1 MSIFTAGTLRATL
14 ENHRERMIAAI
25 DAHNANSLLNTPE
38 DTITDSFVS
47 EYEVD
52 PLVIA
57 AREDVTVEVVPTKV
71 DARYLPNR
79 AVWDRDTP
87 VPVDGTLVRVRVPF
101 TGDPILFGL
110 QASTWSLNP
119 PQGEL
124 SGTTVVFER
133 AWGSTPPTDEV
144 ERWVDEE
151 VSRLRQHV
159 GFQAGEVLQHNTQLR
174 PTALQRIRD
183 RRFHLLASQNLQASL
198 PFKMHPRPDAPL
210 TFVPEGIKR
219 KSIPLPP
226 ANTSPYRPEPALS
239 DQQFEDI
246 LRTIRA
252 MGHSMER
259 TPGAYSSLGEEDL
272 RSVMLMSLNAQ
283 FEGGATG
290 ETFNVSGKTDILI
303 RQGDRNLFIGE
314 CKIWDGPKTLTDAIG
329 QVLGYLAW
337 RDTRA
342 AVILFVRRT
351 DFGAVREKI
360 PQTVAEHAQF
370 QRKLGYESGAEWH
383 YKFVQPG
390 DPIRELT
397 LAVIAFH
404 LPRANATRGTG
415 TVGGAES

>member
-14 ENHRERMIAAI
+14 ENHRESMIAAI

-210 TFVPEGIKR
+210 TFVPEGIKK
-219 KSIPLPP
+219 KSVAPPP
-226 ANTSPYRPEPALS
+226 ASVVPYASEPALS
-239 DQQFEDI
+239 DQQFVDI
-246 LRTIRA
+246 LQTIRA

-259 TPGAYSSLGEEDL
+259 MPGAYSPLGEEDL
-272 RSVMLMSLNAQ
+272 RSIFLTSLNAQ
-283 FEGGATG
+283 FMGGATG

-303 RQGDRNLFIGE
+303 RQDDRNLFTGE
-314 CKIWDGPKTLTDAIG
+314 CKIWDGPKSLTDAIN

-342 AVILFVRRT
+342 AVVIFVRRM
-351 DFGAVREKI
+351 DFGAVVEKI
-360 PQTVAEHAQF
+360 PTTVTQHPHYRRE
-370 QRKLGYESGAEWH
+370 LGQKGAAEWH
-383 YKFVQPG
+383 YRFVLPG
-390 DPIRELT
+390 DATRELT

-404 LPRANATRGTG
+404 LPLA
-415 TVGGAES
+415 GGAA

>member
-1 MSIFTAGTLRATL
+1 MPLFADGSLRSSL
-14 ENHRERMIAAI
+14 ENARQRMLAEI
-25 DAHNANSLLNTPE
+25 DARDPNTLLNTPE
-38 DTITDSFVS
+38 DTLADHFAT
-47 EYEVD
+47 EYQVD

-57 AREDVTVEVVPTKV
+57 PREEITVDVVPTKV

-79 AVWDRDTP
+79 AVWDRGSP

-119 PQGEL
+119 PQGEI
-124 SGTTVVFER
+124 SGNTVVFER
-133 AWGSTPPTDEV
+133 AWGSTPPNDEV

-159 GFQAGEVLQHNTQLR
+159 GYQSGEVHQHNGQVR
-174 PTALQRIRD
+174 ATALEMIRA
-183 RRFHLLASQNLQASL
+183 RRSHLLASQNLQASL

-210 TFVPEGIKR
+210 TFVPEGVKK
-219 KSIPLPP
+219 KSMPLP
-226 ANTSPYRPEPALS
+226 AASAAPYHPEPALS
-239 DQQFEDI
+239 DEQFEDI

-272 RSVMLMSLNAQ
+272 RSVLLTSLNAQ

-303 RQGDRNLFIGE
+303 RQADHNLFIAE
-314 CKIWDGPKTLTDAIG
+314 CKIWDGPKTLTDAID
-329 QVLGYLAW
+329 QILGYLAW

-342 AVILFVRRT
+342 AVVLFVRRK
-351 DFGAVREKI
+351 DFGAVRDKI
-360 PQTVAEHAQF
+360 PETVTEHPQCR
-370 QRKLGYESGAEWH
+370 RKVGHERAAEWH
-383 YKFVQPG
+383 YRFAQLA
-390 DPIRELT
+390 DPARELT
-397 LAVIAFH
+397 LAVLAFH
-404 LPRANATRGTG
+404 LPAAVGAT
-415 TVGGAES
+415 

>member
-1 MSIFTAGTLRATL
+1 MPLFTAGTLRSTL
-14 ENHRERMIAAI
+14 ENHRERMLAAI
-25 DAHNANSLLNTPE
+25 DAHNPNTLLNTPE
-38 DTITDSFVS
+38 DTLADYFVS

-79 AVWDRDTP
+79 AVWDRGMP

-110 QASTWSLNP
+110 QASTWSPNH

-124 SGTTVVFER
+124 FDKTVVFER
-133 AWGSTPPTDEV
+133 TWGSTPPNDEV
-144 ERWVDEE
+144 ARWVDEE

-159 GFQAGEVLQHNTQLR
+159 GFQAGEVQQHNAQLR

-183 RRFHLLASQNLQASL
+183 RRSHLLASQNLQASL
-198 PFKMHPRPDAPL
+198 PFRMHPRPDAPL
-210 TFVPEGIKR
+210 TFVPEGVKK
-219 KSIPLPP
+219 KSVPLPL
-226 ANTSPYRPEPALS
+226 ASAAPYRPEPALS
-239 DQQFEDI
+239 DEQFEDI

-252 MGHSMER
+252 MGRSMER

-272 RSVMLMSLNAQ
+272 RSVFLTSLNAQ

-290 ETFNVSGKTDILI
+290 ETFNVTGKTDILI

-314 CKIWDGPKTLTDAIG
+314 CKVWDGPKTLTDAID

-337 RDTRA
+337 RDTRV
-342 AVILFVRRT
+342 AVVIFVRRK
-351 DFGAVREKI
+351 DFGAVVEKI
-360 PQTVAEHAQF
+360 PTTVTQHPHYRREVG
-370 QRKLGYESGAEWH
+370 RKGAAEWH
-383 YKFVQPG
+383 YRFVQPG
-390 DPIRELT
+390 DPTRELT

-404 LPRANATRGTG
+404 LPQA
-415 TVGGAES
+415 VGPV